1 MTHGAP
7 HFLQCASVLL
17 YLLLAMLQTIGNA
30 AVQSEKT
37 ANNLPDG
44 ARMGGDCMQCFGWSS
59 AIGLSQ

>member
-1 MTHGAP
+1 
-7 HFLQCASVLL
+7 
-17 YLLLAMLQTIGNA
+17 MLQTIGNA